1 MLSYRHA
8 FHAGNHA
15 DVLKHIVWIEILRYL
30 GKKDKAFY
38 IHDTHA
44 GAGAY
49 VIDSDMMQKKQE
61 YLSGIAALYDYAG
74 PCEEIKRYVE
84 LIRRF
89 NAPEA
94 LGTYP
99 GSPLIS
105 KAMLREQDRMCV
117 TDLHG
122 TDIPLLKQALG
133 RDRRI
138 KVKKMDAYEGLISM
152 LPPHEKRG
160 AILIDPSYE
169 MKNEY
174 SLLPQKLG
182 HALTKFPNGVFA
194 IWYPVLRRSDTEN
207 YIKRL
212 DAILRSKN
220 QANPIDAL
228 RIEFNV
234 EGDRE
239 DGFGMV
245 GSGMYVIN
253 PPYILQ
259 PVMEGVLTELNK
271 LLTHDKG
278 RILLQSNK

>member
-15 DVLKHIVWIEILRYL
+15 DVLKHIVWIEILDYL
-30 GKKDKAFY
+30 RKKDKAFY
-38 IHDTHA
+38 VHDTHA

-49 VIDSDMMQKKQE
+49 VINSDMMQKKQE

-74 PCEEIKRYVE
+74 PCDEIKRYVA
-84 LIRRF
+84 LIRCF
-89 NAPEA
+89 NEA
-94 LGTYP
+94 NALTSYP

-105 KAMLREQDRMCV
+105 QAMLREQDRMCV

-122 TDIPLLKQALG
+122 TDIPLLRQALG

-138 KVKKMDAYEGLISM
+138 KVKQMDAYEGLLSM
-152 LPPHEKRG
+152 LPPKEKRG

-169 MKNEY
+169 IKNEY
-174 SLLPQKLG
+174 TILPQKLG

-207 YIKRL
+207 FIRRL

-220 QANPIDAL
+220 QANPLSAL
-228 RIEFNV
+228 RIELNIAP
-234 EGDRE
+234 DRE

-253 PPYILQ
+253 PPFILRPMMDQ
-259 PVMEGVLTELNK
+259 VLPILNN
-271 LLTHDKG
+271 LLSGNKG
-278 RILLQSNK
+278 HILLEDNK

>member
-1 MLSYRHA
+1 VLSYRHA

-15 DVLKHIVWIEILRYL
+15 DVLKHIVWIEILDYL
-30 GKKDKAFY
+30 RKKDKAFY
-38 IHDTHA
+38 VHDTHA

-49 VIDSDMMQKKQE
+49 VINSDMMQKKQE

-74 PCEEIKRYVE
+74 PCDEIKRYVA
-84 LIRRF
+84 LIRCF
-89 NAPEA
+89 NEA
-94 LGTYP
+94 NALTSYP

-105 KAMLREQDRMCV
+105 QAMLREQDRMCV

-122 TDIPLLKQALG
+122 TDIPLLRQALG

-138 KVKKMDAYEGLISM
+138 KVKQMDAYEGLLSM
-152 LPPHEKRG
+152 LPPKEKRG

-169 MKNEY
+169 IKNEY
-174 SLLPQKLG
+174 TILPQKVG

-207 YIKRL
+207 FIRRL

-220 QANPIDAL
+220 QANPLSAL
-228 RIEFNV
+228 RIELNIAP
-234 EGDRE
+234 DRE

-253 PPYILQ
+253 PPYILRPMMDQ
-259 PVMEGVLTELNK
+259 VLPILNN
-271 LLTHDKG
+271 LLSGNKG
-278 RILLQSNK
+278 RILLEDNK

>member
-15 DVLKHIVWIEILRYL
+15 DVLKHIVWIEILDYL
-30 GKKDKAFY
+30 RKKDKAFY
-38 IHDTHA
+38 VHDTHA

-49 VIDSDMMQKKQE
+49 VINSDMMQKKQE

-74 PCEEIKRYVE
+74 PCDEIKRYVA
-84 LIRRF
+84 LIRCF
-89 NAPEA
+89 NEA
-94 LGTYP
+94 NALTSYP

-105 KAMLREQDRMCV
+105 QAMLREQDRMCV

-122 TDIPLLKQALG
+122 TDIPLLRQALG

-138 KVKKMDAYEGLISM
+138 KVKQMDAYEGLLSM
-152 LPPHEKRG
+152 LPPKEKRG

-169 MKNEY
+169 IKNEY
-174 SLLPQKLG
+174 TILPQKVG

-207 YIKRL
+207 FIRRL

-220 QANPIDAL
+220 QANPLSAL
-228 RIEFNV
+228 RIELNIAP
-234 EGDRE
+234 DRE

-253 PPYILQ
+253 PPYILRPMMDQ
-259 PVMEGVLTELNK
+259 VLPILNN
-271 LLTHDKG
+271 LLSGNKG
-278 RILLQSNK
+278 RILLEDNK